1 MEIGFS
7 VEEGFQRNGMEN
19 GTDESGLQLQRNGMA
34 NRNGLSQH
42 GMGIG
47 PNEYKA

>member
-7 VEEGFQRNGMEN
+7 VEEGFQRNGMDN
-19 GTDESGLQLQRNGMA
+19 GTDESGLQRNGMA